1 MSIPSFWYKPL
12 IYLNFNIDQTKT
24 SQATGFLM
32 IVLKI
37 SLSILADNL
46 KKLQ

>member
-12 IYLNFNIDQTKT
+12 ICLKFNIDKKKT
-24 SQATGFLM
+24 SQATGFVM

-46 KKLQ
+46 KKL